1 MELSQEAGT
10 ARGAA
15 TLFAERQ
22 GSDSVK
28 SGGRGCRRRT
38 SWLRASHSLGCRLA
52 QSSSKRL
59 AARRGGVCP
68 GGTPPAPPVV
78 SKAPLLLAR
87 VQGRTPG
94 SRACRPTVPARCC
107 APRAGGWGVRLAV
120 VTCVSAALLGG
131 VAAFSSALYTARAG
145 ALSGARGDEAIGW
158 ASQVVKLGTMGHE
171 RASASG
177 AECANVSRRSP
188 SPQRVWLVDGGC
200 PWRRTR
206 C

>member
-22 GSDSVK
+22 GSDTVK

-145 ALSGARGDEAIGW
+145 ALSGARGDEAIGL
-158 ASQVVKLGTMGHE
+158 ASQVGKLGTMGHE
-171 RASASG
+171 RVG
-177 AECANVSRRSP
+177 ERRRVC
-188 SPQRVWLVDGGC
+188 QRVTSQPVAPTGVAC
-200 PWRRTR
+200 
-206 C
+206 